1 MLAESVSKW
10 SQVLNACSDDVDKV
24 VFIDMN
30 TYLQKAEIS
39 KHAVWTVMQFGEVLR
54 IY

>member
-1 MLAESVSKW
+1 MFTELVSKW
-10 SQVLNACSDDVDKV
+10 SQVLNASSDGVDKV

-39 KHAVWTVMQFGEVLR
+39 KHSW
-54 IY
+54 